1 MPNTTVKKWLTGLAI
16 VVLVLGLAEIAVS
29 SYAEKMLANVLLA
42 NARIRTRPD
51 VAFKSFPNIAK
62 LPTGHSG
69 DLLINLN
76 DEPDASPDIP
86 RANVQVEYS
95 NLKFNQHDL
104 FAGKLHDFSF
114 GEGTG
119 RVYISGSA
127 LAEHSGISDL
137 QFQAGTNASPAGAG
151 EDKGLLTGTLP
162 LDCGH
167 KQRNSVYVQVRAH
180 VFFWK
185 EGQRLEI
192 DPEDL
197 LIFKD
202 KTKDSSVAP
211 CPVNDAN
218 RKKAFDRL
226 SLSLY
231 VPSLPLGITPQLAY
245 AQAGNLVIVGPTAQ
259 SPITGKNTARYP
271 GGTST
276 KVRWENLA
284 NYFKFAPQ

>member
-1 MPNTTVKKWLTGLAI
+1 M
-16 VVLVLGLAEIAVS
+16 
-29 SYAEKMLANVLLA
+29 
-42 NARIRTRPD
+42 
-51 VAFKSFPNIAK
+51 
-62 LPTGHSG
+62 
-69 DLLINLN
+69 
-76 DEPDASPDIP
+76 
-86 RANVQVEYS
+86 
-95 NLKFNQHDL
+95 
-104 FAGKLHDFSF
+104 
-114 GEGTG
+114 
-119 RVYISGSA
+119 
-127 LAEHSGISDL
+127 
-137 QFQAGTNASPAGAG
+137 
-151 EDKGLLTGTLP
+151 
-162 LDCGH
+162 
-167 KQRNSVYVQVRAH
+167 YVQVRAH

-192 DPEDL
+192 DPEAL

-218 RKKAFDRL
+218 RKKVFDRL